1 MISSC
6 SEKTG
11 HPSGVI
17 AALHLPDDIISLE
30 TLIFYLYSIS
40 LSFSKWE
47 LVLDFKQGL
56 YIFIHG
62 N

>member
-40 LSFSKWE
+40 LSFIKWE
-47 LVLDFKQGL
+47 LVLDFK
-56 YIFIHG
+56 
-62 N
+62 